1 MSEYRERGIEDNMKR
16 WRRMKRGEYKD
27 GEAVLRLKIDM
38 SHPNPTMRDPVI
50 YRIKN
55 ILHPTT

>member
-1 MSEYRERGIEDNMKR
+1 MSEYRGRGIEDNMEG
-16 WRRMKRGEYKD
+16 WRRMKRGEYKE